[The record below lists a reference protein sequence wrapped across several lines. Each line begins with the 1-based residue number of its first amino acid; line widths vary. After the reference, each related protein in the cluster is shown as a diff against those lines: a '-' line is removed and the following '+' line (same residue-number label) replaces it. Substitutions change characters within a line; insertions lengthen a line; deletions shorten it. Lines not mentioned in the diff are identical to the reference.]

1 MPEQALQYQ
10 LAELKPEDFMVV
22 PSLNVVIAKAK
33 ARASD
38 GKVLTRIG
46 WYDTNLLT
54 QSLNP
59 SSDSITYLY
68 PSIGEWS
75 KARKYLQQNYPELEK
90 DFISGECEWVDS
102 LLAFPNSERGYS
114 PILQIPGIKEGK
126 VPLLINHAKVEKS
139 GESYILKEG
148 KLTKVTEVPE
158 LPLKSG
164 YIQAWSEDLGLPTK
178 VGNNPNEKFE
188 GAYFWVD
195 TDYIYHEGL
204 RALIRGPWYWG
215 VRARRFDTAANWD
228 PSDSFS
234 AVGFRLG
241 RVASADEGFVK
252 IPRTDY
258 EAMIKEREAI
268 SKSMKRLDELLSKVK
283 V

>member
-10 LAELKPEDFMVV
+10 LAELKPEDFMVI
-22 PSLNVVIAKAK
+22 PSLNIAIAKAK

-38 GKVLTRIG
+38 GKVLTRIS
-46 WYDTNLLT
+46 WYDTKLLT
-54 QSLNP
+54 QGLGSNYFLP
-59 SSDSITYLY
+59 TSAQW
-68 PSIGEWS
+68 GGKE
-75 KARKYLQQNYPELEK
+75 KGARPYLQQNYPELEK

-114 PILQIPGIKEGK
+114 PRLQIPGIKEGK
-126 VPLLINHAKVEKS
+126 VPLLIDHAKVEKS

-158 LPLKSG
+158 LPLKSR
-164 YIQAWSEDLGLPTK
+164 YIQAWSEGLGLPTK
-178 VGNNPNEKFE
+178 VGKDPNEKFE
-188 GAYFWVD
+188 GAYFWVN
-195 TDYIYHEGL
+195 TDYSYHEGL
-204 RALIRGPWYWG
+204 RALVRGLWG
-215 VRARRFDTAANWD
+215 WRAREGRFDTYADWD
-228 PSDSFS
+228 PSDSGS
-234 AVGFRLG
+234 GVGFRLS

-258 EAMIKEREAI
+258 EAMIKEREAV
-268 SKSMKRLDELLSKVK
+268 SKSMKRLEELLSRVK